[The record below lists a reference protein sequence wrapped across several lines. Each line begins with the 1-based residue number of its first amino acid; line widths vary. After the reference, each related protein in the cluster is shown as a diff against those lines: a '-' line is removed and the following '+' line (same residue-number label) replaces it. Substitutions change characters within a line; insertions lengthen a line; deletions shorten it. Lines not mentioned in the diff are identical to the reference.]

1 MKFENRK
8 AQIASLQLRHL
19 LEDEGGHVD
28 ERKVTESLLR
38 VFLTKESFSSKEAV
52 ESDENEEN
60 YIYAQMQYACVKM
73 RKYGGDAGS
82 FFQIY
87 TALKDLQ
94 KEDIID
100 FLNISS
106 HRRPVV
112 IPETIEARIESYI
125 GENAKSILI
134 TDAFVYEG
142 AFMSL
147 IGKNADKEIVIT
159 AHDPDMVKLMSIAY
173 SGHENVKVSGES
185 IYRDENVGKM
195 FDFIFSVPKFM
206 PVRPERRR
214 REDFSNETPR
224 EVKELDILLSSLT
237 GNGVLVTCVPN
248 SFAMAGGIIQ
258 RERERIQ
265 DQYKV
270 IELSSLPGGMAPGT
284 WIKTTFCAIAQGKTG
299 DVLFRKY
306 DFVDDPENRFG
317 KPGFEND
324 MEVKDEITLSADEFQ
339 TLQSWNI
346 DRAFSSKDEEIAAY
360 KYSEVK
366 KMVLKEVAS
375 TFRGKSLPPKGEG
388 HEGPHGPR
396 PEDRPPMDGPRPD
409 GRHHFEEECKGGP
422 KPPMGGRPPFEAGCG
437 IPHGPH
443 GPRPEDRPPF
453 EGEFGIPPMCPDGS
467 PAFGEKPSESDII
480 EAKVINLSDLTESG
494 IDYSNLD
501 IVHGDANRLAKHLL
515 KKGDVLMSARGT
527 QIKISVFGQD
537 EGNYIASSNINI
549 IRCDQ
554 DVLRGEYLA
563 LFLKSKVGM
572 KIISSLTR
580 GATLIN
586 INYTDL
592 LDIEVPLPSLEKQDE
607 VVARYNNGLSVYQKK
622 VSEAQK
628 EWNEIVDTVYSN
640 LY

>member
-1 MKFENRK
+1 MKIENRK

-38 VFLTKESFSSKEAV
+38 VFLTKESFGSEESV
-52 ESDENEEN
+52 ESNENEEN
-60 YIYAQMQYACVKM
+60 YIYAQMQYACINM
-73 RKYGGDAGS
+73 RKYGGDAES
-82 FFQIY
+82 FYQIY

-106 HRRPVV
+106 HRRQVV
-112 IPETIEARIESYI
+112 IPETIEATIESYI

-185 IYRDENVGKM
+185 IYRDDNVGKM

-214 REDFSNETPR
+214 REDFNNETPR
-224 EVKELDILLSSLT
+224 EVKELDTLLSSLT
-237 GNGVLVTCVPN
+237 ENGVLVTCVPN

-284 WIKTTFCAIAQGKTG
+284 GIKTTFCAIARGKTG

-324 MEVKDEITLSADEFQ
+324 MEVKDEITLSADEFHA
-339 TLQSWNI
+339 LQSWNI
-346 DRAFSSKDEEIAAY
+346 DRAFSSKDEEISAY

-366 KMVLKEVAS
+366 KTVLKEVAS

-388 HEGPHGPR
+388 PHGPR
-396 PEDRPPMDGPRPD
+396 PDDRPPVDGSGPEGRP
-409 GRHHFEEECKGGP
+409 HFEEECRGPRDQHGP
-422 KPPMGGRPPFEAGCG
+422 KPPMGG
-437 IPHGPH
+437 
-443 GPRPEDRPPF
+443 PRPEGRSPF
-453 EGEFGIPPMCPDGS
+453 EGECGRPPFCSDGR
-467 PAFGEKPSESDII
+467 PAFGEKPSEADII
-480 EAKVINLSDLTESG
+480 EAKVINLSDMTESG

-501 IVHGDANRLAKHLL
+501 IAHGDANRLAKHLL

-527 QIKISVFGQD
+527 QIKIAVFGQD

-554 DVLRGEYLA
+554 DILRGEYLA

-607 VVARYNNGLSVYQKK
+607 VVARYNNGLAEYQKK

-628 EWNEIVDTVYSN
+628 EWNEIVETVYSN